1 MSKNYQSLS
10 LSEKYDSRTGFTTI
24 DKLYN
29 NNGNQVLF
37 TEIIKGKH
45 NPIDLQEELQNDFL
59 SLQFDN
65 VLNNNNFFNKQDM
78 IQLNVQKRKKISQKK
93 KTKRKTSK

>member
-10 LSEKYDSRTGFTTI
+10 LSEKYDSRTGITTI

-78 IQLNVQKRKKISQKK
+78 IQLNVQKRKKQ
-93 KTKRKTSK
+93 KRKTSK